1 MKIRVSGT
9 KGSLEWLQE
18 IPQILTF
25 KPLGAPVQ
33 TRTPNGPGTLP
44 LAARSSRIAAGHPE
58 GFPEGFANIYKDAA
72 EAVASRI
79 AGKEADPLALH
90 FPTSADGLAGI
101 LFVDAVIRSSNNG
114 SRWEKVFGSSVL

>member
-1 MKIRVSGT
+1 LKIRVSGT